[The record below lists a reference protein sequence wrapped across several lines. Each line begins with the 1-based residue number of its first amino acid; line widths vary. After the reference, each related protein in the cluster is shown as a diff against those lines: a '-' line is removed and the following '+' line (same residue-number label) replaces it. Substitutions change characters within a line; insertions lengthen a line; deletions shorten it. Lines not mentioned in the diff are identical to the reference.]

1 MAGEDLLEDDTGTS
15 STSSTDGPDG
25 KKKKKPL
32 SKGQKIGV
40 AIGLVTI
47 VLFIYEIEKN
57 KSAAATA
64 GASTT
69 STPVDPQTGYPQG
82 SAEDTAALA
91 AMNGSGSGSGYYGGG
106 SSDGYGSVSTS
117 SGIDPTTGATYA
129 SEMGTDPST
138 GISYSS
144 ELASSGTALSTLG
157 TEYST
162 LQGQFTTLESTLPGG
177 ANYVAPVTPATTS
190 KTANPSV
197 LQSANLAKLNQEL
210 GKDQAAKKP
219 NTKAIATLKKQI
231 TAVTNR
237 S

>member
-1 MAGEDLLEDDTGTS
+1 
-15 STSSTDGPDG
+15 
-25 KKKKKPL
+25 
-32 SKGQKIGV
+32 
-40 AIGLVTI
+40 
-47 VLFIYEIEKN
+47 
-57 KSAAATA
+57 
-64 GASTT
+64 
-69 STPVDPQTGYPQG
+69 
-82 SAEDTAALA
+82 
-91 AMNGSGSGSGYYGGG
+91 MNGSGSGSGYYGGG